1 MRKHSPLTPFIAHAI
16 HKMAE
21 TGINNILRKRHIE
34 PEPNCKP
41 IRAKGNPLGMEKFA
55 SLFVLYSIS
64 CFLSLIILVME
75 NIYKPSRFE
84 KTIDEYPMIKLEGIE
99 KEMQSFTD
107 DDRIPL
113 GLRCEVKRLMREI
126 EMLKKKK

>member
-1 MRKHSPLTPFIAHAI
+1 MTKNHPLTPFIAHTI
-16 HKMAE
+16 LKLAE
-21 TGINNILRKRHIE
+21 TGNTNILKKRYIE

-41 IRAKGNPLGMEKFA
+41 IRAKGNPLGIEKFA
-55 SLFVLYSIS
+55 SLFVLYSIC
-64 CFLSLIILVME
+64 CFVSLIILVME

-84 KTIDEYPMIKLEGIE
+84 KTIDEYPMIKLESIK

-113 GLRCEVKRLMREI
+113 QL
-126 EMLKKKK
+126 

>member
-1 MRKHSPLTPFIAHAI
+1 
-16 HKMAE
+16 MAE

>member
-1 MRKHSPLTPFIAHAI
+1 
-16 HKMAE
+16 MAE
-21 TGINNILRKRHIE
+21 IGVANVLKKRHIE

-41 IRAKGNPLGMEKFA
+41 IQSKETPLGMEKFA

-64 CFLSLIILVME
+64 CFVSLIILVME

-99 KEMQSFTD
+99 KDMQSFTD

-113 GLRCEVKRLMREI
+113 GLRCEVKRLMKEV
-126 EMLKKKK
+126 EMLKDKK